1 MLSERSQCL
10 ICRASSRLLFS
21 DSATVSA
28 PSAAPTTPTPSPS
41 AAASSSPAPSSSS
54 RVVASPLAKKLAR
67 EAGLDLGTVLQRLGQ
82 GGSGPN
88 GRLIAEDVLKAAG
101 RYSCRDAWRIFG
113 QRMNEPHVFFF
124 PQRCPPR
131 FPPCSPPSKVGAAQ

>member
-1 MLSERSQCL
+1 MLSERSLCL

-21 DSATVSA
+21 DSAPVSA
-28 PSAAPTTPTPSPS
+28 PSAAPSTTSPS
-41 AAASSSPAPSSSS
+41 SSPSSSPAPSSSS

-67 EAGLDLGTVLQRLGQ
+67 EAGLDLGIVLQRLGQ

-101 RYSCRDAWRIFG
+101 TPAEIEREMQGASSD
-113 QRMNEPHVFFF
+113 NE
-124 PQRCPPR
+124 
-131 FPPCSPPSKVGAAQ
+131 

>member
-10 ICRASSRLLFS
+10 ICCASSRLLFS
-21 DSATVSA
+21 DSAPVSA
-28 PSAAPTTPTPSPS
+28 PSAAPTTTSPS

-101 RYSCRDAWRIFG
+101 RYSCREMHGASSD
-113 QRMNEPHVFFF
+113 NE
-124 PQRCPPR
+124 
-131 FPPCSPPSKVGAAQ
+131 